1 MSHLNWSTV
10 LRKFFNPLLC
20 LLFNLLFSASVHAQL
35 LDDKA
40 LYNWAEATY
49 PTLFPGPAADQQ
61 AGAFTY
67 RFYPSTQNALGVSD
81 GMVYALGPFSNFALF
96 RIDTLAAFQCLV
108 HPDRCAAAVAD
119 LGVASL
125 HYGNTATFTL
135 TGSGLDQVGLTFAI
149 GGKCSGPRLVASV
162 DTRTKNISC
171 NVTGVGAVLVEVKNS
186 TGEVLLSR
194 NLTVPEPQVKLQ
206 TSRGDIVVQLNPASA
221 PTTVNNFLA
230 YVNSGF
236 YNGTLF
242 HRVIRGFVA
251 QAGGYTTGPA
261 LRAPTFAPIKLES
274 ANGLSNVRGTIAM
287 ARSEVPDSATSQFY
301 FNLVDNLGLNYSSA
315 TSPGYAVF
323 GTIVQGLPVVDE
335 IAIVP
340 ITTTQGG
347 LTNVPVTDV
356 VILGAQQVQ

>member
-1 MSHLNWSTV
+1 M
-10 LRKFFNPLLC
+10 RKFFYLLLC
-20 LLFNLLFSASVHAQL
+20 LLTNLLFCASVHAQL

-49 PTLFPGPAADQQ
+49 PTLFPGPSADQQ

-67 RFYPSTQNALGVSD
+67 RYYPSTQNALGVSD
-81 GMVYALGPFSNFALF
+81 GVVYALGPFSNFALL

-108 HPDRCAAAVAD
+108 YPDRCAAAVAD

-125 HYGNTATFTL
+125 HYGHTATFTL
-135 TGSGLDQVGLTFAI
+135 TGSDLDQVGLTFAI
-149 GGKCSGPRLVASV
+149 GSKCEGPRLVASV
-162 DTRTKNISC
+162 DARTKNISC

-186 TGEVLLSR
+186 TGAVLLSR
-194 NLTVPEPQVKLQ
+194 TLTVPEPQVKLQ
-206 TSRGDIVVQLNPASA
+206 TSRGDIVVQLNPTFA
-221 PTTVNNFLA
+221 PTTVNNFLV

-236 YNGTLF
+236 YTGTLF

-251 QAGGYTTGPA
+251 QAGGYTTGPVY
-261 LRAPTFAPIKLES
+261 RTPTFAPIKLES
-274 ANGLSNVRGTIAM
+274 PNGLSNVRGTIAM
-287 ARSEVPDSATSQFY
+287 ARTGVADSATSQFY
-301 FNLVDNLGLNYSSA
+301 FNLVDNLGLNYSGT

-323 GTIVQGLPVVDE
+323 GTIVQGLSIVDE

-340 ITTTQGG
+340 TATTPGG
-347 LTNVPVTDV
+347 LANVPVTDV

>member
-1 MSHLNWSTV
+1 MSNFNWSST
-10 LRKFFNPLLC
+10 LRKFFYPLLC
-20 LLFNLLFSASVHAQL
+20 FLVNLLFSASVHAQL

-49 PTLFPGPAADQQ
+49 PTLFPGPVADQQ

-67 RFYPSTQNALGVSD
+67 RYYPSTQNALGVSD
-81 GMVYALGPFSNFALF
+81 GVVYALGPFSNFALF

-108 HPDRCAAAVAD
+108 YPGRCAAAVAD

-135 TGSGLDQVGLTFAI
+135 IGSGLDQTGLTFSI
-149 GGKCSGPRLVASV
+149 GKCSAPRLVASV

-186 TGEVLLSR
+186 TGAVLLSR
-194 NLTVPEPQVKLQ
+194 TLTVPEPQVKLQ
-206 TSRGDIVVQLNPASA
+206 TSRGDIVVQLNPTFA
-221 PTTVNNFLA
+221 PATVNNFLA
-230 YVNSGF
+230 YVNTGF

-251 QAGGYTTGPA
+251 QGGGYTTGPVNKS
-261 LRAPTFAPIKLES
+261 PTLPPIKLES

-287 ARSEVPDSATSQFY
+287 ARTEVPDSATSQFY
-301 FNLVDNLGLNYSSA
+301 FNLVDNPGLNYASA
-315 TSPGYAVF
+315 ASPGYAVF
-323 GTIVQGLPVVDE
+323 GTIVQGLSVVDE
-335 IAIVP
+335 IAILPV
-340 ITTTQGG
+340 TTTPGG
-347 LTNVPVTDV
+347 LTNVPVTEV
-356 VILGAQQVQ
+356 VILGSQQVQ